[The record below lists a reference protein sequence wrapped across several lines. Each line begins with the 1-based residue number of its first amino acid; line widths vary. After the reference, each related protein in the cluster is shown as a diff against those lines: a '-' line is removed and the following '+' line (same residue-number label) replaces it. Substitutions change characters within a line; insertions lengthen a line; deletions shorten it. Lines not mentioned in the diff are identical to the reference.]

1 MSQFSEGDLDAVVRE
16 ALAADHQVP
25 AEWREAARAA
35 YTWRDVDQELLAL
48 TYDSRLDAEL
58 AVRGGAGDAGG
69 DARTLEFSGSDL
81 TLEVELTGHRIMGRL
96 STPVSADVVLERP
109 GGAPRSISIDESGF
123 FSIAL
128 EPEDRDLVRF
138 AVRTGETRLV
148 TEWVA
153 L

>member
-16 ALAADHQVP
+16 ALAADHRVP

-48 TYDSRLDAEL
+48 TYDSRLDAEV
-58 AVRGGAGDAGG
+58 AVRGSGDEGS
-69 DARTLEFSGSDL
+69 RTLEFAGSGL
-81 TLEVELTGHRIMGRL
+81 TLEIELTGGRVLGRL
-96 STPVSADVVLERP
+96 STPVSGEVVLESV
-109 GGAPRSISIDESGF
+109 GGPPRSITPDESGF
-123 FSIAL
+123 FSL
-128 EPEDRDLVRF
+128 VVETEDRDLVRF

-153 L
+153 V